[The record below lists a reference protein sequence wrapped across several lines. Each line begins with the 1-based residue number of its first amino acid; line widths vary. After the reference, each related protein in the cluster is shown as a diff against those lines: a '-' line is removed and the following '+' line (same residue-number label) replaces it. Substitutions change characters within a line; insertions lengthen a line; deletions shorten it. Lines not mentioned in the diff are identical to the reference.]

1 MKKFLVLAIA
11 LVCIAGMVYAETTV
25 YKNSEKLENVVEM
38 RADQFI
44 KVCGNK
50 DCKCENCSVD
60 CTCEEDAGAEA
71 YALRTDEER
80 LAFEGRVDALLAS
93 LGKTDIQVESVKIER
108 EPSPDVPL
116 FIKKDIKQEYL
127 QSYEEE
133 EVKTEVKVEKKV
145 APKKTKKVTYGYSH
159 K

>member
-1 MKKFLVLAIA
+1 MRKLIVLAIA

-25 YKNSEKLENVVEM
+25 YKNAEKLENVVEM

-50 DCKCENCSVD
+50 DCKCENCAVD
-60 CTCEEDAGAEA
+60 CSCEEDAGAEA

-80 LAFEGRVDALLAS
+80 LAFEGRIDALLAS
-93 LGKTDIQVESVKIER
+93 LGKTEVKSEEVVIER

-116 FIKKDIKQEYL
+116 FVKKEIKQEYL
-127 QSYEEE
+127 QNYEEE
-133 EVKTEVKVEKKV
+133 EVVTEVKVEKKV